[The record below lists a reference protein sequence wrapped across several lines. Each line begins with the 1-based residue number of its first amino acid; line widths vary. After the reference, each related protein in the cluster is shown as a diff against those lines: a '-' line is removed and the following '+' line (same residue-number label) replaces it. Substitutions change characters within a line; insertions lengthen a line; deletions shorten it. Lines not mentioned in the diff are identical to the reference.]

1 MTVRVVTDSSAVMPA
16 EWVDRYGIHVVSLEL
31 AWPDGTLSR
40 GDVPYSV
47 VAERLAAG
55 AHRSER
61 PPTTGAPSPG
71 TYESIFDRAL
81 ASGERVVVL
90 CPSAELSST
99 YRSALLAA
107 RALDS
112 SEDVRVIDT
121 QTAAAGQSIV
131 VYQAARAAAAGR
143 DLDAVVE
150 RALSVSRRTQIWA
163 TLMQLEF
170 LRRSGRVPAIA
181 ALGAG
186 ALRLQPIVR
195 YTQGSPSLVGVVR
208 SVRSGYERIFREWE
222 RTFVGSTPLLFVAF
236 HSARAAEADDA
247 RARVLERVPAADAI
261 AIEVPAA
268 LAAHT
273 GPGLIGFAWLWDN

>member
-1 MTVRVVTDSSAVMPA
+1 VTDSSAVLPEA
-16 EWVDRYGIHVVSLEL
+16 WIDAYDIKVVALEL
-31 AWPDGTLSR
+31 AWPDGSLSR
-40 GDVPYSV
+40 GDEPYSV

-71 TYESIFDRAL
+71 TYESIFDDAL

-107 RALDS
+107 REHESTDH
-112 SEDVRVIDT
+112 VQVIDT
-121 QTAAAGQSIV
+121 QTAAAGQGIV
-131 VYQAARAAAAGR
+131 VLEAARAAAAGR

-163 TLMQLEF
+163 TLLQLEF
-170 LRRSGRVPAIA
+170 LRRSGRIPAIA

-195 YTQGSPSLVGVVR
+195 YTHGSPSLVGVVR
-208 SVRSGYERIFREWE
+208 NTHAAYERIFREWE
-222 RTFVGSTPLLFVAF
+222 RTFVGSTPLRFVAF
-236 HSARAAEADDA
+236 HSARDAEAQDA
-247 RARVLERVPAADAI
+247 CARVLERVPNADAS

-273 GPGLIGFAWLWDN
+273 GPGLIGLAWFWDN